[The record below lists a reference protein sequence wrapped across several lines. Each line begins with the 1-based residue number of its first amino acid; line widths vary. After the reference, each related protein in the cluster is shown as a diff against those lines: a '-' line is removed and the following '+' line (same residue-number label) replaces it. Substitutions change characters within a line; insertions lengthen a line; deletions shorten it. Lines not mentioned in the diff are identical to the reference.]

1 MIAFRYRLQHWG
13 EVAAALLLGIDNLLG
28 DTYDMEDDGKNAVV
42 MEETSADMDCT
53 YLKCIAHLVDGYGK
67 NRWATL
73 SEIELGGPARNRHS
87 TNTTHP
93 TE

>member
-1 MIAFRYRLQHWG
+1 MIAFRYRLQHWS

-28 DTYDMEDDGKNAVV
+28 DTDDMEDDGKNAVV
-42 MEETSADMDCT
+42 MEEKSADGP
-53 YLKCIAHLVDGYGK
+53 VDGYGK

-73 SEIELGGPARNRHS
+73 SESELGGPARNRHS